1 MALAHNMAMEDIEGR
16 YLCCVDVDQDE
27 DGARTGQDT
36 GDHPAGGCK

>member
-1 MALAHNMAMEDIEGR
+1 MAQYNMAMEDIEGR

-27 DGARTGQDT
+27 DGGRTQDT